1 MGAEFAGSI
10 EASFAV
16 TSAMEDTG
24 VKDVFHRIANVINTR
39 FERFDED

>member
-16 TSAMEDTG
+16 TSAMENSG
-24 VKDVFHRIANVINTR
+24 IRDVFTRIAGVISTR
-39 FERFDED
+39 FDRT